1 MQNVIITLQGT
12 GSSFF
17 THVMTKE
24 EMHIMFSHKVGSAAP
39 LSFDDF
45 QDKLINIINAND
57 VRVIVSTTRGNRI
70 LELWNDVHGNL
81 WNSVENN
88 ARLNRFIKSFAA

>member
-12 GSSFF
+12 GSSLFS
-17 THVMTKE
+17 HVMTKE
-24 EMHIMFSHKVGSAAP
+24 EMHVMFSHKVGSAAP

-57 VRVIVSTTRGNRI
+57 VRVIVSTTRGNEI
-70 LELWNDVHGNL
+70 FELWNGADGQL
-81 WNSVENN
+81 WNHIEND